1 MQIILNLR
9 QENGTLLMITQKQ
22 IIMQNMKLSN
32 CL

>member
-22 IIMQNMKLSN
+22 IIMQKMKLSN